1 MSRASTTTYAS
12 LIAQAILADRFTIAA
27 RWLARLN
34 EILEVEPAQVFPSD
48 QLLDHIPTL
57 IAEVAGYLHS
67 PNAEEI
73 AANTAV
79 IEKARELG
87 LLRHA
92 QKASVH
98 QLLREYQI
106 LGEILEDFIAR
117 QTDEQRLEPSA
128 EACFLVLRRLSRAT
142 RHAHAHDR

>member
-1 MSRASTTTYAS
+1 MSSASTTAYAS
-12 LIAQAILADRFTIAA
+12 LIAQAILAERFTIAA

-98 QLLREYQI
+98 QLLREYEI

-128 EACFLVLRRLSRAT
+128 AGVFPRAAAPVA
-142 RHAHAHDR
+142 RNGHADAHDR